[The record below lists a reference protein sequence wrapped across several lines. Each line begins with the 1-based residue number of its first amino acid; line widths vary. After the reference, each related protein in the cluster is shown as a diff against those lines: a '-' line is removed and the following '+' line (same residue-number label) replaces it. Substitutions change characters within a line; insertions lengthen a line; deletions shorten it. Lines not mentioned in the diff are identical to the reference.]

1 MPHRKIIRIPEF
13 SSPAFQD
20 KLPMKIDLMRK
31 VDCFAGIPLCWVATL
46 FTRLAGLLTGQK
58 PHPPKK
64 VLFIELSEMGSA
76 ILADPAMRKMQK
88 AGNAELY
95 FLIFRSNAASLRLLD
110 TVPESNVFTIREDSF
125 SSITLDSLRFLFWAR
140 RHRIDTV
147 IDLELFSRYSALLT
161 GLSGAANR
169 IGFHAFHN
177 EGLYRGAMLT
187 HRVAYNPHLHIAKNF
202 IALVNSALADKTELP
217 FSKTLI
223 DDSEI
228 RLTRARVDAGAIATM
243 RGLIRSAY
251 PPYDEARHRIV
262 LVNPNASDLLPQRR
276 WMPER
281 FVAVMRSLLT
291 DDEKLLILITGS
303 PQERAG
309 AALLQQQVGNGR
321 CINFAGCHALDE
333 LPALYQIAEL
343 MLTNDSGPGHF
354 SAVTDLRTFVLFGPE
369 TPELYGSLGNS
380 TPIYAGLACSP
391 CVSAANHRKTPCT
404 NNVCLQVIS
413 PEAVLRQLRQALV
426 ESRAES

>member
-1 MPHRKIIRIPEF
+1 
-13 SSPAFQD
+13 
-20 KLPMKIDLMRK
+20 MKIELMRK
-31 VDCFAGIPLCWVATL
+31 VDYFAGIPLCFLATL
-46 FTRLAGLLTGQK
+46 LVCCASLLARQK
-58 PHPPKK
+58 SPPSQN

-76 ILADPAMRKMQK
+76 ILADPAMRKMRRV
-88 AGNAELY
+88 ANAELH

-110 TVPESNVFTIREDSF
+110 TVPPSNVFTIREDNF
-125 SSITLDSLRFLFWAR
+125 FNLALDSLRFLFWAR
-140 RHRIDTV
+140 RRRIDTV

-161 GLSGAANR
+161 GLSGAVKR
-169 IGFHAFHN
+169 IGFHAFN
-177 EGLYRGAMLT
+177 DEGLYRGHMLT
-187 HRVAYNPHLHIAKNF
+187 HRVAYNPHLHVAKNF
-202 IALVNSALADKTELP
+202 IALVNAVLAARAELP

-228 RLTRARVDAGAIATM
+228 SLARARVDAGAIEM
-243 RGLIRSAY
+243 IRGRIRNAY
-251 PPYDEARHRIV
+251 PPYDATRHRIV
-262 LVNPNASDLLPQRR
+262 LINPNASELLPQRR

-281 FVAVMRSLLT
+281 FVTVMRALLA

-303 PQERAG
+303 PQEREQAS
-309 AALLQQQVGNGR
+309 LLQRQVAEER
-321 CINFAGCHALDE
+321 CVNFAGCLALDE

-369 TPELYGSLGNS
+369 TPHLYGSLGNS

-404 NNVCLQVIS
+404 DNVCLQVITA
-413 PEAVLRQLRQALV
+413 EAVLRQLRRALADN
-426 ESRAES
+426 RPRQ